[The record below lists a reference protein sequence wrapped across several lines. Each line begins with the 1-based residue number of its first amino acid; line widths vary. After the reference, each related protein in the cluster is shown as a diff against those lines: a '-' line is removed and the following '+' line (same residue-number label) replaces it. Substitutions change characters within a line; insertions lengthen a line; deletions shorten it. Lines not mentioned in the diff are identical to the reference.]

1 MLVLGTDPLLK
12 DSHGQTPMDLMQT
25 SSAIDTVQSHL
36 DNLNM
41 NNKTKTTKR
50 KMGQQ
55 VLDDK
60 IEGEGGAG
68 DGVPKRKR
76 ARRQVPARSKT
87 GRGEWG
93 NQSKNQQKPTLLRV
107 LE

>member
-1 MLVLGTDPLLK
+1 MLGTDPLLK

-41 NNKTKTTKR
+41 NNKTKTTTKR

-55 VLDDK
+55 VLDK

-68 DGVPKRKR
+68 DDVKRKR
-76 ARRQVPARSKT
+76 ARRQVPTRSK
-87 GRGEWG
+87 
-93 NQSKNQQKPTLLRV
+93 SKTPRD
-107 LE
+107 E